1 MENIVNVFPILNE
14 EVLICI
20 QSGYIHYIEKPIKI
34 TQKVKQQVSLGL
46 KDIRVIQMTKRTV
59 DMKSPYDF
67 VICTDQGI

>member
-14 EVLICI
+14 EVLVCT
-20 QSGYIHYIEKPIKI
+20 QSGYIHYLEKPIKI